1 MIVRGNNWTRSVGLD
16 GWHWLVLTNGVEVK
30 LQRNALSVLKPPTG
44 LEEDGNDF
52 EDGRS
57 NIEENRQPF
66 KTRVRPQKPSCFARK
81 WQVAYAFST
90 AGSKFGH
97 RFLKVNLSKLET
109 DTLLRYWKRFK
120 LVHVGPHSS
129 KQ

>member
-1 MIVRGNNWTRSVGLD
+1 M
-16 GWHWLVLTNGVEVK
+16 VEVK
-30 LQRNALSVLKPPTG
+30 LQRNALSILKPPTG
-44 LEEDGNDF
+44 LEEDGNDY

-66 KTRVRPQKPSCFARK
+66 KTRVRPQKPSCFTRK
-81 WQVAYAFST
+81 LQVAYAFST
-90 AGSKFGH
+90 VGSKSSH

-129 KQ
+129 K